1 MITIRHAQERG
12 HANHGW
18 LDSHHTF
25 SFSSYYDP
33 AHMGF
38 GDLRVINEDRV
49 QGGMGFGTHSHQ
61 NMEIISYVLDGALE
75 HKDSMGNGSTMRPG
89 DVQLMS
95 AGRGVA
101 HSEFNGST
109 DELVHFLQ
117 IWVLPAKSQT
127 EPGYQQRHYSEAS
140 RQNTWRLL
148 VSPDGEQGSLKILQ
162 DMKLYGA
169 LLEPGHK
176 LTYEPQAGRRLWVQV
191 ARGQVTLN
199 GQTLRA
205 GDGAAIQAEAAIG
218 VEAQE
223 AAELL
228 LFDLR

>member
-1 MITIRHAQERG
+1 MITVRHAQERG

-18 LDSHHTF
+18 LDSYHTF

-49 QGGMGFGTHSHQ
+49 EGGMGFGTHSHK
-61 NMEIISYVLDGALE
+61 NMEIISYVLDGALQ

-117 IWVLPAKSQT
+117 IWVVPSQNNT
-127 EPGYQQRHYSEAS
+127 ESGYQQRHFTAQA

-148 VSPDGEQGSLKILQ
+148 VSPDVEQESLKILQ
-162 DMKLYGA
+162 DMRLYGA
-169 LLEPGHK
+169 LLEPGHQ
-176 LTYEPQAGRRLWVQV
+176 LTYEPKAGRRLWVQV
-191 ARGQVTLN
+191 ARGQVMIN
-199 GQTLRA
+199 GVTLRA
-205 GDGAAIQAEAAIG
+205 GDGAALEAEAAVG